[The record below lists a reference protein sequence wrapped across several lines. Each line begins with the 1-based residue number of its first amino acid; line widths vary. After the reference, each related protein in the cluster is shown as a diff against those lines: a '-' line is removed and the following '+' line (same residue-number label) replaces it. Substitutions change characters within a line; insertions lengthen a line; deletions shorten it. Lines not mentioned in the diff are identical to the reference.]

1 MGTGSELT
9 FFQRRYKDGQQ
20 VNEKMLN
27 ITSDSEV
34 QN

>member
-1 MGTGSELT
+1 MGPGSEQT
-9 FFQRRYKDGQQ
+9 FFQRKYKDGQQ

-27 ITSDSEV
+27 ITSNSEV